1 MLKVIQKT
9 NIILAGILILT
20 FATLF
25 ISTPTHAE
33 KAKYQTEIENV
44 LQVSFPSNIIHVKV
58 DPGTK
63 PFDSADFP
71 VTVST
76 NNYTG
81 YYMTITSDTA
91 DLLKTDNVSITIPT
105 LPELEG
111 GYTNDT
117 FEVNK
122 WGYKIGSGNY
132 KPFVSGERIAGADST
147 VNGDVTNLNFATK
160 VNFNQESSIY
170 ENILTFVAV
179 ANPLPTFIQN
189 LDSSMCTTDAMVV
202 VDNRDNQE
210 YIIQRLADGN
220 CWMMNNLNLGAVDL
234 TGDLTKRN
242 TNTRDSITAE
252 TFNSW
257 KDRPETDYAPYFMSM
272 TEPGFSTHYGT
283 NDVDSVTN
291 TIYGMTYNYCATTAG
306 THCTAT
312 NEANATYDLCPA
324 GWRLPTGGDN
334 DSSEFKKLY
343 TAYPSYEQMRASY
356 LDGGASFNLSNGMDS
371 HSYGTYWSSTRYN
384 ENYMNLLFIGS
395 GYAYSHGNVTNA
407 VLPDDYK
414 YTTYYHSIRC
424 VLDPTM
430 QGFSDTDANNLAEG
444 QSITLT
450 DSRDKQRYSV
460 AKINGN
466 VWMTKNLAIGCDG
479 VGGTYGSNATGIT
492 LDPSDTELPNS
503 FTMPTAGLAGVDE
516 PRMKCSDAYGAWYNY
531 YTVMANTIQ
540 QDYQNYYSAAVG
552 TAEYELYQKW
562 QTTPYSICP
571 TGWYPPSRS
580 EATSIAGTDYIET
593 FKPVVGGY
601 YWPGT
606 DDFSSPDDLGSWWSS
621 TGFMSSNRGMLL
633 YRASSNEIES
643 HFTAPWGTVGP
654 WREGSYVRCVYRT
667 NS

>member
-1 MLKVIQKT
+1 MLKVMQKT
-9 NIILAGILILT
+9 NIVLAGILFLVL
-20 FATLF
+20 ATLF
-25 ISTPTHAE
+25 ISAPTHAE

-44 LQVSFPSNIIHVKV
+44 LQVSFPSNIIHVRV

-76 NNYTG
+76 NNFTG
-81 YYMTITSDTA
+81 YYMTITSDTT
-91 DLLKTDNVSITIPT
+91 DLLKTDNVLMTIPT

-111 GYTNDT
+111 GYTQDT

-122 WGYKIGSGNY
+122 WGYKVGDGNY
-132 KPFVSGERIAGADST
+132 KPFVSGERIAGADT
-147 VNGDVTNLNFATK
+147 TINGDVTNLNFATK
-160 VNFNQESSIY
+160 VNFDQDSGIY
-170 ENILTFVAV
+170 ENVLTFFAV

-189 LDSSMCTTDAMVV
+189 LDSSLCTTTAMTV
-202 VDNRDNQE
+202 VDNRDNEE
-210 YIIQRLADGN
+210 YIVQRLDDGN
-220 CWMMNNLNLGAVDL
+220 CWMMNNLRLGANEITTDL
-234 TGDLTKRN
+234 NKFN
-242 TNTRDSITAE
+242 TNVLDTVTAE

-257 KDRPETDYAPYFMSM
+257 RDRPLNAQTYFYVSNTEGEMIQTFPYSHNID
-272 TEPGFSTHYGT
+272 ENT
-283 NDVDSVTN
+283 NMPWGVA
-291 TIYGMTYNYCATTAG
+291 YNYCAASAG
-306 THCTAT
+306 TYCYPTSA
-312 NEANATYDLCPA
+312 EPPASSTYDICPA
-324 GWRLPTGGDN
+324 GWRLPTGGSGGEFEN
-334 DSSEFKKLY
+334 LYNQPAYNSAEKMIASISE
-343 TAYPSYEQMRASY
+343 
-356 LDGGASFNLSNGMDS
+356 GGLAFHD
-371 HSYGTYWSSTRYN
+371 HGTQWPGYWSSTLGHVAYDGRFMYA
-384 ENYMNLLFIGS
+384 LDLGS
-395 GYAYSHGNVTNA
+395 GTPTINPNAQAYATWPSYM
-407 VLPDDYK
+407 
-414 YTTYYHSIRC
+414 RC
-424 VLDPTM
+424 ILDPTM
-430 QGFSDTDANNLAEG
+430 QGFSDADANRLAEG
-444 QSITLT
+444 QSIILT
-450 DSRDKQRYSV
+450 DSRDKQQYSV

-540 QDYQNYYSAAVG
+540 QDYQNYYSAAAG

-562 QTTPYSICP
+562 QATPYSICP
-571 TGWYPPSRS
+571 TGWYPPSQS
-580 EATSIAGTDYIET
+580 EGTSIAGTDYIET

-606 DDFSSPDDLGSWWSS
+606 DDFSSPDNLGSWWSS